1 MPALD
6 YINKTA
12 ETKAD
17 ISAGAEVATT
27 AVENSRAGFAKGA
40 GFTVVVTVASTANF
54 NTDLVRTLNFYLDIS
69 LDNGSS
75 YHPIGV
81 AAGQISEDGVPK
93 QVLWGPVEKDI
104 VPENYTP
111 ANIQWR
117 GRANWTNVLA
127 STADFNFQFY
137 LGNQNIGI
145 PGGLQGNG
153 IS

>member
-6 YINKTA
+6 YINKT
-12 ETKAD
+12 EEKTAD
-17 ISAGAEVATT
+17 ISAASTVSTN
-27 AVENSRAGFAKGA
+27 AVENSRAGFAKGE
-40 GFTVVVTVASTANF
+40 GFTVVVTAASAANM
-54 NTDLVRTLNFYLDIS
+54 NTDVTRVLNFYLDIS
-69 LDNGSS
+69 LDNGTT

-81 AAGQISEDGVPK
+81 AAGQISAAGVPL
-93 QVLWGPVEKDI
+93 QMVWGPVEKDI
-104 VPENYTP
+104 VPENYVP

-117 GRANWTNVLA
+117 GRADWTNVLA
-127 STADFNFQFY
+127 DADDFNFQFY